1 MRKLTTLFYRYTE
14 FVYITAL
21 VKNEL
26 SHLYFF
32 ENVIHKIVFLSPT
45 IITYYLQNED
55 MYLLSTICF
64 TDHIID
70 NIYIQ

>member
-45 IITYYLQNED
+45 IITYYLQNAD

>member
-1 MRKLTTLFYRYTE
+1 MRKLATLFYRYTE

-32 ENVIHKIVFLSPT
+32 ENVIHKIVLSPT
-45 IITYYLQNED
+45 IITYYLQNQD
-55 MYLLSTICF
+55 MYWK
-64 TDHIID
+64 TDIIK
-70 NIYIQ
+70 

>member
-32 ENVIHKIVFLSPT
+32 ENVIHKIVLSPT
-45 IITYYLQNED
+45 IITYYLQNQD
-55 MYLLSTICF
+55 MY
-64 TDHIID
+64 
-70 NIYIQ
+70 